1 MKNKIFRLTSKNRE
15 KFPFS
20 FSKIFSSQNFF
31 LKYIFQKRHQYRSR
45 GIAMKK
51 KKIVKT
57 IYIKRIKDKHRYSNS
72 KKSNTKIYKI
82 RLARRRTRL
91 QAVSFR
97 FPRTRLLR
105 PVEFDRRKVRAS
117 STKDT
122 HRLYMERRNNYQ
134 SDVG

>member
-1 MKNKIFRLTSKNRE
+1 
-15 KFPFS
+15 
-20 FSKIFSSQNFF
+20 
-31 LKYIFQKRHQYRSR
+31 
-45 GIAMKK
+45 MKK

-57 IYIKRIKDKHRYSNS
+57 IYIKRIKDKHRYSTRKNRTR
-72 KKSNTKIYKI
+72 KY